1 MSEKSFVSQSV
12 AVCPVCTKEHATG
25 ILCNQRLRN
34 TLEPKTVTGW
44 EMCPEHRKMKDDGF
58 IALVGID
65 PDKSDAGLTLSGVW
79 RIGMFAHL
87 RESVWPSI
95 FNVPPPTK
103 KLCFVGKDVLELL
116 EKIPQEA

>member
-1 MSEKSFVSQSV
+1 M

-25 ILCNQRLRN
+25 VLINQRLRN

-44 EMCPEHRKMKDDGF
+44 EMCPEHQKMKDEGY

-65 PDKSDAGLTLSGVW
+65 HAKSDADLTLSGVW

-87 RESVWPSI
+87 RELVWSQI
-95 FNVPPPTK
+95 FTVPPPPK
-103 KLCFVGKDVLELL
+103 KLCFVDKDTLELL
-116 EKIPQEA
+116 EKIPQEGSAG